1 METDPNGAVS
11 EQEIPNHG
19 QDGRFLPG
27 NKARPPGA
35 RDQSSRK
42 FTAWVRAFID
52 EPKTQ
57 EKIRAKVL
65 RDLDGDGPGNF
76 AARMIAYAHGEPKQ
90 IIEHIAV
97 DAIQRLADELGVLPE
112 EIIAES
118 ERIGQLSA
126 GVLN

>member
-1 METDPNGAVS
+1 MEPVSNGVVS
-11 EQEIPNHG
+11 EQEIPAHG
-19 QDGRFLPG
+19 TDGRFLPG
-27 NKARPPGA
+27 NKAAPKGA

-52 EPKTQ
+52 EPETQ

-90 IIEHIAV
+90 TIEHIAV

-118 ERIGQLSA
+118 ERLSA
-126 GVLN
+126 GALN

>member
-1 METDPNGAVS
+1 MENVFNEGSPSSDHLPNGKFA
-11 EQEIPNHG
+11 
-19 QDGRFLPG
+19 PG
-27 NKARPPGA
+27 NKLAHGGA

-52 EPKTQ
+52 EPGTQ

-65 RDLDGDGPGNF
+65 RDLDGDGPGAF

-97 DAIQRLADELGVLPE
+97 DVIHRLAE
-112 EIIAES
+112 E
-118 ERIGQLSA
+118 A
-126 GVLN
+126 GVTVDQFVAECERQRELSGDLN